1 MQIKKSQTLGIV
13 LAAGSGTRLHPL
25 TKSISKA
32 LIPIAGVPI
41 IEYSLSALTK
51 IGIKNFNIVCQKSK
65 DFEYL
70 LNVKKFHN
78 HNIEITSIKKPIG
91 IRKTILAVT
100 KNNNFKHY
108 LICHADNVYSSFPNK
123 LLQVS
128 TFAGLT
134 FEKFQKNNI
143 NARIQNGKV
152 IDFLTKPNATISGVY
167 VFSREAIM
175 YIKSNNKIFDSWGI
189 TSGLQQALVDKNVIA
204 GLRFTKKII
213 NVNTLQDL
221 ICANSYVLKNITKQK
236 NFIDK
241 NSKIDV
247 NAKIGPNVSIGKN
260 SVINA
265 QTSISNSIIM
275 NDVIVKRGASIKNSV
290 IYNRNIVTQN
300 SNIINQIII

>member
-1 MQIKKSQTLGIV
+1 MTNFSFNLSFRDVPYVKSNHRNIQTQIPVPESIPLLENIKK
-13 LAAGSGTRLHPL
+13 
-25 TKSISKA
+25 
-32 LIPIAGVPI
+32 
-41 IEYSLSALTK
+41 
-51 IGIKNFNIVCQKSK
+51 
-65 DFEYL
+65 FE
-70 LNVKKFHN
+70 
-78 HNIEITSIKKPIG
+78 
-91 IRKTILAVT
+91 
-100 KNNNFKHY
+100 
-108 LICHADNVYSSFPNK
+108 
-123 LLQVS
+123 S
-128 TFAGLT
+128 T
-134 FEKFQKNNI
+134 
-143 NARIQNGKV
+143 
-152 IDFLTKPNATISGVY
+152 NATEQLPVIWDHAKDY
-167 VFSREAIM
+167 Q
-175 YIKSNNKIFDSWGI
+175 IFDSWGI

-290 IYNRNIVTQN
+290 IYNGNIVTQN